1 MELNKKNIRILLG
14 IITFTVLLTTICMNL
29 SAVFKA
35 VTTVSSVMIPFIIGG
50 CMAFILNVP
59 MTSLENKV
67 LKNIKKEGFRRALA
81 LIMTITLVLLV
92 LLLVV
97 SLVIPRITE
106 SLAALIQQV
115 PDATQTMIEWIENV
129 AKNNPA
135 IEDIISTLS
144 LTIEELASNLINVS
158 KNGIS
163 DILASAVTIMSG
175 TISGIVN
182 SLIGFVFST
191 YLLLQKEKLIRQG
204 KQVLYAFMN
213 NGRADRIIYICRFS
227 NQTFQNFIT
236 GQCLES
242 LILGFMFFVGMLIF
256 RMPYALMISVLIAI
270 TSLIPVFGAFIG
282 CVVGAFL
289 ILFVNPL
296 QTLWFIVL
304 FFVLQQIEGNL
315 IYPHVVG
322 NSVGLPSIWVLVAVI
337 VGGNLMGV
345 VGMLIFIPLCSV
357 LYALFRERVLK
368 RLEKKKIYTL

>member
-1 MELNKKNIRILLG
+1 MELNRKNIRILLG

-29 SAVFKA
+29 SVVFSAA
-35 VTTVSSVMIPFIIGG
+35 VTVGGVMIPFIIGG
-50 CMAFILNVP
+50 CIAFILNVP

-67 LKNIKKEGFRRALA
+67 FKNIKNEGFKKILA
-81 LIMTITLVLLV
+81 LIVTIVLVLLV

-97 SLVIPRITE
+97 SLIIPRITE
-106 SLAALIQQV
+106 SLTTLIQQI
-115 PDATQTMIEWIENV
+115 PTATETMVAWFEKIATDNHEIEELF
-129 AKNNPA
+129 
-135 IEDIISTLS
+135 SSLS
-144 LTIEELASNLINVS
+144 FNIEELAGNLMNLS

-163 DILASAVTIMSG
+163 NVLASAVTIMSG

-182 SLIGFVFST
+182 FLIGFVFSI

-204 KQVLYAFMN
+204 KQVLYAFMTN
-213 NGRADRIIYICRFS
+213 DRADRIIYICHFS
-227 NQTFQNFIT
+227 SQTFQNFIT
-236 GQCLES
+236 GQCLEA
-242 LILGFMFFVGMLIF
+242 LILGSMFFAGMLIF
-256 RMPYALMISVLIAI
+256 RIPYALMISVLIAV

-296 QTLWFIVL
+296 QALWFIIL

-337 VGGNLMGV
+337 VGGNLMGI

-357 LYALFRERVLK
+357 LYALFREKVLR
-368 RLEKKKIYTL
+368 RLEKKKIYV

>member
-29 SAVFKA
+29 SVVFKA
-35 VTTVSSVMIPFIIGG
+35 AVTVGGVMIPFIIGG

-59 MTSLENKV
+59 MTSLENII
-67 LKNIKKEGFRRALA
+67 LKNIKNESFKRALA
-81 LIMTITLVLLV
+81 VIMTITLVLLV

-106 SLAALIQQV
+106 SIAALIQQI
-115 PDATQTMIEWIENV
+115 PAATQTMVEWFENA
-129 AKNNPA
+129 AKDNQE
-135 IEDIISTLS
+135 IDDIFSSLS
-144 LTIEELASNLINVS
+144 LNIEELASNLMNVS

-163 DILASAVTIMSG
+163 DVLASAVTIMSG

-182 SLIGFVFST
+182 SLIGFVFSI
-191 YLLLQKEKLIRQG
+191 YLLLQKERLIRQG
-204 KQVLYAFMN
+204 KQVLYAFMTN
-213 NGRADRIIYICRFS
+213 DMADRIIYICRFS
-227 NQTFQNFIT
+227 SQTFQNFIT
-236 GQCLES
+236 GQCLEA
-242 LILGFMFFVGMLIF
+242 LILGSMFFAGMLIF

-296 QTLWFIVL
+296 QALWFIIL

-322 NSVGLPSIWVLVAVI
+322 NSVGLPSIWVLAAVI

-357 LYALFRERVLK
+357 LYTLFREKVLK
-368 RLEKKKIYTL
+368 RLEKKKMCV